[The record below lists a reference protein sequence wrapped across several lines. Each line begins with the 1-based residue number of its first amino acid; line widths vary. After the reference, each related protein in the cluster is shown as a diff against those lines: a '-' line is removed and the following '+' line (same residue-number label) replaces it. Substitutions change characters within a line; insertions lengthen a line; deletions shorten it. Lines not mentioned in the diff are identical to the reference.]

1 MKPVFF
7 AILLCVPSLA
17 GEYAVLQSG
26 FRIKVERHE
35 QVGTNV
41 RLFTG
46 GDSVIEMPAA
56 SIATFEADEYVP
68 PPPPPAPVPVQAEP
82 VAEPKPALTPQ
93 ELVDQAAKKHGIPAE
108 FVHLVARA
116 ESAYRNDA
124 ISPKG
129 AIGIM
134 QLMPATAASLNADPH
149 DPEQN
154 VEAGTRL
161 LRELLAQYENHPDQ
175 LRRALAAYN
184 AGPGAVQKYNGVPPY
199 RETQAYVNKIVEA
212 YRRKVAATPAK

>member
-56 SIATFEADEYVP
+56 SIAIRSGRTRIMP
-68 PPPPPAPVPVQAEP
+68 SPC
-82 VAEPKPALTPQ
+82 L
-93 ELVDQAAKKHGIPAE
+93 
-108 FVHLVARA
+108 R
-116 ESAYRNDA
+116 SAGMRGRN
-124 ISPKG
+124 
-129 AIGIM
+129 
-134 QLMPATAASLNADPH
+134 
-149 DPEQN
+149 
-154 VEAGTRL
+154 TR
-161 LRELLAQYENHPDQ
+161 
-175 LRRALAAYN
+175 
-184 AGPGAVQKYNGVPPY
+184 
-199 RETQAYVNKIVEA
+199 
-212 YRRKVAATPAK
+212 